1 MYTVLAVLP
10 TGMCFGDLDCSDPI
24 PSSRELEVGMSRQPN
39 LILSQVGLN
48 LVANTF

>member
-10 TGMCFGDLDCSDPI
+10 TWVCFGDLDCSDPL
-24 PSSRELEVGMSRQPN
+24 PSSPVLEVGTSAQP
-39 LILSQVGLN
+39 ILSQVGLN